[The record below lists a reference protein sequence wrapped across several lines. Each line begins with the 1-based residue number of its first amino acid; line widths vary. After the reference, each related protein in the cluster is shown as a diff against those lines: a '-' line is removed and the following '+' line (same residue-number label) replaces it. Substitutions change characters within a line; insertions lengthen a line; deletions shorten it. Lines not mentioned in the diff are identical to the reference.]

1 MKKIISTLSLLL
13 ICSATANAS
22 AISDDLAKNYV
33 QYCINNGFDKNK
45 IENFA
50 KTNNLKSLPKATP
63 EGSFIYFIN
72 DITMGYIHG
81 ECMLSEDNVN
91 FNEVRDSLESQMKSN
106 DIHYKAVSPNAQY
119 ILFMPTQH
127 PSAVFI
133 TTNKDGR
140 IVIDGKNIVNLPI
153 PGIP

>member
-1 MKKIISTLSLLL
+1 MKKNILTLGLLLVGTISTH
-13 ICSATANAS
+13 AS
-22 AISDDLAKNYV
+22 TISDNLAKNYV
-33 QYCINNGFDKNK
+33 QYCINNDFDKDK
-45 IENFA
+45 IENLA
-50 KTNNLKSLPKATP
+50 KTNNLKKLQKATP

>member
-63 EGSFIYFIN
+63 EGSIIYFIN
-72 DITMGYIHG
+72 NITMGYING
-81 ECMLSEDNVN
+81 ECMLSRDNVT
-91 FNEVRDSLESQMKSN
+91 FNEVRDSLENQMKSS
-106 DIHYKAVSPNAQY
+106 DIHYQAVSPNAQY
-119 ILFMPTQH
+119 ILFMPNGH
-127 PSAVFI
+127 PSAVFVA
-133 TTNKDGR
+133 TNKDGR
-140 IVIDGKNIVNLPI
+140 IVIDGKNIVHSPML
-153 PGIP
+153 GIP